1 MDFSRDVSII
11 IKSKQQAV
19 AIPLNT
25 LRVMVEKHLTA
36 ELKKKDPQTSPPHFS
51 EVKKLNW
58 LQNFFPKDKL

>member
-1 MDFSRDVSII
+1 VKVPHICSEKMDFSRDVSII

-36 ELKKKDPQTSPPHFS
+36 ELKKKIHRPVLPIFQR
-51 EVKKLNW
+51 
-58 LQNFFPKDKL
+58 

>member
-51 EVKKLNW
+51 EVKKLN
-58 LQNFFPKDKL
+58 